1 MATTVGEVVIELRA
15 KMEALAADMNRAKR
29 VVSGG
34 AFDMQKAA
42 ESVSKYFSQVGV
54 AAAKWSAG
62 LAAAGVAASGALV
75 KTAIDSADATN
86 ILAQKLGISTEA
98 LSKLEYAAKLSDV
111 SQASLEG
118 GLKRLTKTLV
128 DAQDPASKAASA
140 LGSIGLSSRE
150 LLSLPADEQLG
161 AIADALARVQNQSER
176 AAIAQRVFGRSGV
189 DLLPLLA
196 EGSQGIRALGNE
208 LQQLGGVV
216 DGSFADRASAFN
228 DNLDRIATASR
239 GLGFTI
245 ADELLGPMNGLGEEI
260 IALASKRETAEGI
273 AAFLRV
279 IGEAALFTVNAFAMS
294 VNGWRMLGQ
303 GLQSLAQDLAA
314 TNNGPAVGDL
324 TRLQE
329 RLATVQASLRE
340 QERLG
345 FGGTSVAEEHRAE
358 IAGLQERIRLSN
370 ELEAAQ
376 KQIASPTAA
385 AAGVALEIDQRELP
399 DRRRVVGSVS
409 ASQNDPLAQLIDATT
424 DARAAAFEKLW
435 RLTQERANLTER
447 QRKEIVAQL
456 QERYIPRRQ
465 IDPAIVEQFEADAR
479 YFEELDSGKAQK
491 EQFDAA
497 QSRLQA
503 IRSRLDAEVTL
514 GAKSQASAQAELR
527 EETARLGQNLATE
540 LLPQL
545 RQLIATFPQSENLE
559 AWRQMVAQIET
570 MQLAAAR
577 PTWVGGVQAALDDYL
592 ETAGDIFG
600 RTQEVVANAFRGME
614 DALVQFVTTGKLSF
628 SGLIDSIL
636 QDLARLMIQRAIIAP
651 IADTLSGFL
660 PSFGMSGGGGDTTL
674 GGYTGGDML
683 GNAKGNVF
691 ETPSLHRY
699 VNQVHDTPK
708 FFQFARGGVF
718 AEAGPEAIMPLA
730 RDSSGRL
737 GVQASGARGGV
748 SVEVHNYSGAQAE
761 TRESTDSRGNRRIE
775 VIVGE
780 MIAGEMTRPG
790 SAVNY
795 ATRST
800 FGLRPQMIMR

>member
-34 AFDMQKAA
+34 ASDMQKAA

-98 LSKLEYAAKLSDV
+98 LSKLEYSAKLSDV
-111 SQASLEG
+111 SQASLES

-128 DAQDPASKAASA
+128 DAQDPASKAAAA
-140 LGSIGLSSRE
+140 LGGIGLSSRE

-216 DGSFADRASAFN
+216 DSSFAERASAFN

-329 RLATVQASLRE
+329 RLATVRASLRE

-345 FGGTSVAEEHRAE
+345 FGDSSVAAEHRAE
-358 IAGLQERIRLSN
+358 IARLQERIRLSN

-385 AAGVALEIDQRELP
+385 AAGVALEIDPQALP

-409 ASQNDPLAQLIDATT
+409 TSQNDPLAQLIDATT

-447 QRKEIVAQL
+447 QRKEIFAQL

-465 IDPAIVEQFEADAR
+465 LDPAILAQFEADAR

-514 GAKSQASAQAELR
+514 GAKSQTAAQAELR

-795 ATRST
+795 ATRTS